1 MKVTVSGTVL
11 RPTTSEGQG
20 LPADTSFLNLSGG
33 TQYTWG
39 DGGQGGSDGGA
50 VSCEKS
56 TKRTTDRETY
66 EAESHTYTKPGT
78 YTFHYTVQY
87 CGTDGWFETSKTTK
101 LVIK

>member
-11 RPTTSEGQG
+11 RPTTSEGRS
-20 LPADTSFLNLSGG
+20 LPPTSFLNLSGG

-39 DGGQGGSDGGA
+39 DGAQGGSDGGA

-66 EAESHTYTKPGT
+66 EAESHLRPGT
-78 YTFHYTVQY
+78 YLPLHGAVLRHRRIVRNQQDHWLRQIVQA
-87 CGTDGWFETSKTTK
+87 
-101 LVIK
+101 